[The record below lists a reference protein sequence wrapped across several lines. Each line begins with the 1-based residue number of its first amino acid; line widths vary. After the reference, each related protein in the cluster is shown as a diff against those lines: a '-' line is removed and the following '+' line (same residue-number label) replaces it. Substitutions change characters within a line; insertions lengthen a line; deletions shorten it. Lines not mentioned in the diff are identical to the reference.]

1 MASYECLTCADSFDA
16 KLQLAE
22 HVRVVHLS
30 HYGQVRDIPKE
41 ESRRKADP
49 VLPCPAEDLTGLT
62 PPLDNAE
69 LTEEVLRK
77 VSELRQPESQAQ
89 AWKLKLEQLNAC
101 LARKGIQGH
110 LEPFGSCNN
119 GFSTVSSDLDLC
131 LNVTAVEAFSITE
144 TKKKQFVERYAQSDL
159 ETNLENQVYDVIIKA
174 LVDCGFAIEEITSKF
189 GARIPILC
197 VESAEFIMDIGIKN
211 QVAIENSRLLRTY
224 SLFDHRVSELGI
236 AIKHWAKRRRLSNAV
251 NRVLC
256 SYAFILLV
264 IRFLQEELVVP
275 NLQQDYPENQPK
287 LMCGRYDC
295 SFEKD
300 LELYEEMKGQ
310 NTASVGDLLVRFF
323 CFYSLFDWNTQAIA
337 INKLQ
342 VLKPADP
349 KRLIFIWD
357 PFETHRNLGD
367 TVSTENETTIVNE
380 FRRAY
385 KLLCQGTSFE
395 DVCKDS

>member
-1 MASYECLTCADSFDA
+1 MASYECLTCPGSFGTT
-16 KLQLAE
+16 LQLAE
-22 HVRVVHLS
+22 HVQLVHLS
-30 HYGQVRDIPKE
+30 HYRQVRDIPKE
-41 ESRRKADP
+41 ESRKKADP

-69 LTEEVLRK
+69 LTEEILRK
-77 VSELRQPESQAQ
+77 VGELRQPEPQTQ

-101 LARKGIQGH
+101 LARMGIQGH

-131 LNVTAVEAFSITE
+131 LNVTAVEAFSIEE
-144 TKKKQFVERYAQSDL
+144 TKKKQYVERYSLGDL
-159 ETNLENQVYDVIIKA
+159 ETELEKQVYDAIIKA
-174 LVDCGFAIEEITSKF
+174 LLDCGFAIEDITSKF

-197 VESAEFIMDIGIKN
+197 LESAQFIMDIGIRN
-211 QVAIENSRLLRTY
+211 QVAIENSHLLRTY
-224 SLFDHRVSELGI
+224 SQFDDRVSQLGI
-236 AIKHWAKRRRLSNAV
+236 TIKHWAKRRRLSNAV

-275 NLQQDYPENQPK
+275 NLQQDYQGGESR
-287 LMCGRYDC
+287 LMCGSYDC

-300 LELYEEMKGQ
+300 LELYEEMRGQ
-310 NTASVGDLLVRFF
+310 NSASVGDLLVRFF
-323 CFYSLFDWNTQAIA
+323 RFYSLFDWNTQAIS
-337 INKLQ
+337 ITKLQ
-342 VLKPADP
+342 LLKSAD
-349 KRLIFIWD
+349 RRGLIVIWD
-357 PFETHRNLGD
+357 PFETSRNLGD

-395 DVCKDS
+395 DVCKYS